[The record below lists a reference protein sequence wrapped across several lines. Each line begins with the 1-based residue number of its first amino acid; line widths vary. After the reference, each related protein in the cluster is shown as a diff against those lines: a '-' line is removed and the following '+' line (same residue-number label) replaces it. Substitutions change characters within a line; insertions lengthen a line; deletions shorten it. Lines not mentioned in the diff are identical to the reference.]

1 MRAPILAPLLALLT
15 LASPARAD
23 FPETVQD
30 HILPGYAD
38 FETATKALAEAAAN
52 TCAPADL
59 TRAYHATYDAWM
71 AVQHLRFGPG
81 ETDGRV
87 LAILYWPD
95 PKALGAKAQAAL
107 LTGDPAKLTPDAFA
121 EQSVAA
127 RG

>member
-1 MRAPILAPLLALLT
+1 
-15 LASPARAD
+15 
-23 FPETVQD
+23 
-30 HILPGYAD
+30 
-38 FETATKALAEAAAN
+38 
-52 TCAPADL
+52 
-59 TRAYHATYDAWM
+59 M

>member
-59 TRAYHATYDAWM
+59 TRA
-71 AVQHLRFGPG
+71 
-81 ETDGRV
+81 
-87 LAILYWPD
+87 
-95 PKALGAKAQAAL
+95 
-107 LTGDPAKLTPDAFA
+107 
-121 EQSVAA
+121 
-127 RG
+127 